1 MMYADDLILMSQSA
15 SDLQTCLDQLHAY
28 TEMWHSKVRTK
39 KTKILML
46 NKAGKKFN
54 VFTSR

>member
-1 MMYADDLILMSQSA
+1 MLKKINIKLSA
-15 SDLQTCLDQLHAY
+15 SDLQTCLDQLDAY

-39 KTKILML
+39 KTKIIML